1 MSIVRL
7 DQDTAARFLMRWGPS
22 QGWVVAPDAT
32 LLLGLVTYE
41 PPEDIFGVLMMCGNE
56 LTNLA
61 VHGSWRGLGV
71 ARDLLTAMR
80 RRVRGPIKTH
90 AHVSN
95 TASLVCLLKFGFV
108 PTAVTREGGE
118 SFVDLVLPAGRRAGR
133 GRRR

>member
-7 DQDTAARFLMRWGPS
+7 DQDEAARFLMKWGPT
-22 QGWVVAPDAT
+22 QGWVVRPDAT
-32 LLLGLVTYE
+32 LLLGEYGPVSGKLM
-41 PPEDIFGVLMMCGNE
+41 GVLMMCGNE

-61 VHGSWRGLGV
+61 TASVYRQWGT
-71 ARDLLTAMR
+71 ATTLLRSMR

-108 PTAVTREGGE
+108 PAAVTREGGE